1 MIRLGISI
9 VLFFTCLYSYSQV
22 GINIQVPAADAAL
35 DVSGTDKGVLVP
47 RVDIDNLSTIAP
59 VTGGATESLLVY
71 NTNVTTGKGF
81 YFWSGVEWVPVGTG
95 SFWGKKGNAGTNP
108 GTAVGENYLGTK
120 DAQDLIIATNSVEK
134 MRVTDSGQIL
144 ASSNGTA
151 SQPTYSFHSDN
162 DTGIYSSAAN
172 KLNISAAG
180 NDMIELD
187 GTVNQEIVLNKNQAN
202 IDTRVASQGQAHML
216 YVDAVTDR
224 IGIAQD
230 NPQAT
235 LHIGGSSSTVRID
248 AFNAVNNVN
257 NKGTVSKPV
266 FVDSNGE
273 LSIEGSNVIT
283 QMVEDNTT
291 FLSTPVVIDNNST
304 GRTQVELYSTSVTLT
319 RDALVEVVYQAGVT
333 ITDMSDDLIYDGRPR
348 LYRIYVLIDG
358 VKVAYKGDAY
368 TSRSNTGTAIVNGP
382 FFLNG
387 NGYVKLPGSITGTTH
402 DIKVYGEVYGNTAS
416 TRCTYGG
423 NGDDLFQVLVRY

>member
-1 MIRLGISI
+1 MIKYGFSI
-9 VLFFTCLYSYSQV
+9 VLFFTCIYSYSQV

-35 DVSGTDKGVLVP
+35 DVSGTNKGVLVP
-47 RVDIDNLSTIAP
+47 RVDIDDLSTIAP

-95 SFWGKKGNAGTNP
+95 SFWGKKGNAGTTP

-120 DAQDLIIATNSVEK
+120 DAQDLVIATNSVEK
-134 MRVTDSGQIL
+134 IRVTSSGQIL

-187 GTVNQEIVLNKNQAN
+187 GTSNPEIILNKNQAN
-202 IDTRVASQGQAHML
+202 INTRIASQGQSHMV
-216 YVDAVTDR
+216 YVDAATDR
-224 IGIAQD
+224 IGIVQD

-235 LHIGGSSSTVRID
+235 LHIGGSNSTVRID
-248 AFNAVNNVN
+248 AFNAVNNTN

-283 QMVEDNTT
+283 QMVEDNTS

-333 ITDMSDDLIYDGRPR
+333 ITDTSNNLIYDGRPR

-368 TSRSNTGTAIVNGP
+368 TSRSSSGTAIVNGP

-387 NGYVKLPGSITGTTH
+387 NGYVKLPGSVTGTTH